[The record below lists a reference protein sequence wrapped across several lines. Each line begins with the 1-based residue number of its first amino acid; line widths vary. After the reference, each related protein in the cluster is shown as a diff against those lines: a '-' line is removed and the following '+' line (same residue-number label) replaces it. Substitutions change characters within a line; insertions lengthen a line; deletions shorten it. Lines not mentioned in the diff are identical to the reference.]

1 MNLLPADK
9 LRIQQQFD
17 SFSKKVLRGEADSY
31 IKEIVARSKCEVIFS
46 ELTESE
52 LDKLWTVDEYATD
65 ATHYNVNGFDIAV
78 RDDLLAEALNALPDR
93 KREIILLFYFL
104 DMSDIEIAE
113 LFRKDRKTIYRHRT
127 SGLDLL
133 KNMMKEE
140 PAHDG
145 NQDPKDQ

>member
-1 MNLLPADK
+1 MNLSPADK
-9 LRIQQQFD
+9 QRIQQQFD
-17 SFSKKVLRGEADSY
+17 SFSKKVLRGEANSY
-31 IKEIVARSKCEVIFS
+31 IKEVAARSKREVIFS

-65 ATHYNVNGFDIAV
+65 TTHYTVNGFDIAV

-93 KREIILLFYFL
+93 KREVILLFYFL

-113 LFRKDRKTIYRHRT
+113 LFRNDRKTIYRHRT
-127 SGLDLL
+127 SELDLL
-133 KNMMKEE
+133 KNMIKEE

-145 NQDPKDQ
+145 NQNPQDK